1 MNGFNDTW
9 RCLICTNQI
18 GVRGILGLFSCFML
32 TVLALAM
39 PAHVEAKQTTQTYKP
54 SATRATKRVRTT
66 ASQTRKPVKKAV
78 SKKASTLKTASVSLP
93 PEGEASPESAAIVE
107 RAKAQIGKRYRYGGT
122 TPSGFDCTGLV
133 RYTVGDKAN
142 SLPRSAA
149 AMYSSVSKAD
159 SLRPGDVVFFG
170 RGRARHAAVYVGNG
184 EVVHASTP
192 RGGVR
197 VDSVHTLARA
207 LGFMGVGRI

>member
-1 MNGFNDTW
+1 MF
-9 RCLICTNQI
+9 
-18 GVRGILGLFSCFML
+18 

-39 PAHVEAKQTTQTYKP
+39 PAQVEAKQTTQTYKP
-54 SATRATKRVRTT
+54 STTRATKGVRTT
-66 ASQTRKPVKKAV
+66 ASKTRKKTTKKVVK
-78 SKKASTLKTASVSLP
+78 SKKASTYKTASVSLP
-93 PEGEASPESAAIVE
+93 PESGATPESDEIVAK
-107 RAKAQIGKRYRYGGT
+107 AKAQIGKRYRYGGT

-133 RYTVGDKAN
+133 HYVLGEKAS
-142 SLPRSAA
+142 SLPRSSKD
-149 AMYSSVSKAD
+149 MYGAVAKAD

-192 RGGVR
+192 RTGVR
-197 VDSVHTLARA
+197 VDKVQTLSRA